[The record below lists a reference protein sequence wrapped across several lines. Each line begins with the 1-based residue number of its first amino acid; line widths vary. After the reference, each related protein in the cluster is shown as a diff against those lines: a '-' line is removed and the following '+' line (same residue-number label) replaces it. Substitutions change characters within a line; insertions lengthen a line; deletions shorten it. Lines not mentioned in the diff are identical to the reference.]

1 MALKKITDAD
11 LEGKGIRGQPDVP
24 GLTAEEMQRAVEQ
37 IVREVVIPILNG
49 NVDEINA
56 NYATR
61 SDLDN
66 IVINAGAV
74 TSVFGRRGEVKPQK
88 GDYTADMV
96 GAAAAKHAASHAK
109 DGSDPIDLNAA
120 GIASAEHSHGNI
132 SHDGKVGAI
141 NGKIL
146 MTGIGGSVIAADK
159 SETGLVAKPS
169 LVATSGAV
177 SITVEDNREYEYTGV
192 TSLTMV
198 GANVECF
205 GTVVFADGTPTIDVS
220 GFESSAGDD
229 VTSAAAGETWE
240 FSCYKNRILWKNWG
254 GLNGA

>member
-1 MALKKITDAD
+1 
-11 LEGKGIRGQPDVP
+11 
-24 GLTAEEMQRAVEQ
+24 MQRAVEQ

-49 NVDEINA
+49 NVDEINT
-56 NYATR
+56 NYATK
-61 SDLDN
+61 SDLNN

-88 GDYTADMV
+88 GDYTAEMV
-96 GAAAAKHAASHAK
+96 GAAAAKHAATHAK
-109 DGSDPIDLNAA
+109 DGSDPLDFEAA

-132 SHDGKVGAI
+132 SHDGKIGAI

-146 MTGIGGSVIAADK
+146 MTGVGGAVIASDK
-159 SETGLVAKPS
+159 SETGLVVKPT

-205 GTVVFADGTPTIDVS
+205 GTIVFADETPTISVT
-220 GFESSAGDD
+220 GFLSSAGDD
-229 VTSAAAGETWE
+229 ITSAAAGETWE
-240 FSCYKNRILWKNWG
+240 FSCYKNAIIWKNWG

>member
-11 LEGKGIRGQPDVP
+11 LEGKGVRGQPDVP
-24 GLTAEEMQRAVEQ
+24 GLTAAEMQAKVEE
-37 IVREVVIPILNG
+37 IVRDVVIPFF
-49 NVDEINA
+49 NA
-56 NYATR
+56 NAEEAENSFATKEA
-61 SDLDN
+61 LN
-66 IVINAGAV
+66 NLVIAAGAV

-88 GDYTADMV
+88 GDYTAEMV
-96 GAAAAKHAASHAK
+96 GAAAAKHAATHAK
-109 DGSDPIDLNAA
+109 DGSDPLNLEAA

-132 SHDGKVGAI
+132 SHDGKVGAV

-146 MTGIGGSVIAADK
+146 MTGVGGAVIASDK
-159 SETGLVAKPS
+159 SETGLVVKPT

-205 GTVVFADGTPTIDVS
+205 GTVVFADGTPTIDVT

-229 VTSAAAGETWE
+229 VTSAAGGETWE

-254 GLNGA
+254 ASNGA

>member
-11 LEGKGIRGQPDVP
+11 LEGKGVRGQPDVP
-24 GLTAEEMQRAVEQ
+24 GLTAAEMQAKVEE
-37 IVREVVIPILNG
+37 IVRDVVIPFF
-49 NVDEINA
+49 NA
-56 NYATR
+56 NAEEAENSFATKEA
-61 SDLDN
+61 LN
-66 IVINAGAV
+66 NLVIAAGAV

-88 GDYTADMV
+88 GDYTAEMV
-96 GAAAAKHAASHAK
+96 GAAAAKHAATHAK
-109 DGSDPIDLNAA
+109 DGSDPLDFEAA
-120 GIASAEHSHGNI
+120 GIAPAEHSHGNI
-132 SHDGKVGAI
+132 SHDGKVGAV

-146 MTGIGGSVIAADK
+146 MTGVGGAVIASDK
-159 SETGLVAKPS
+159 SETGLVVKPA

-205 GTVVFADGTPTIDVS
+205 GTVVFADGTPTIDVT

-229 VTSAAAGETWE
+229 VTSAAGGETWE

-254 GLNGA
+254 ASNGA

>member
-1 MALKKITDAD
+1 
-11 LEGKGIRGQPDVP
+11 
-24 GLTAEEMQRAVEQ
+24 MQRAVEQ

-49 NVDEINA
+49 NVDEINT
-56 NYATR
+56 NYATK
-61 SDLDN
+61 SDLNN

-88 GDYTADMV
+88 GDYTAEMV

-120 GIASAEHSHGNI
+120 GIAAAEHSHGNI
-132 SHDGKVGAI
+132 SFDGKVGAV

-146 MTGIGGSVIAADK
+146 MTGVSGSVIAADK
-159 SETGLVAKPS
+159 SETGLVVKPT

-192 TSLTMV
+192 TALTMV
-198 GANVECF
+198 GANVKCF
-205 GTVVFADGTPTIDVS
+205 GTIVFANETPTISVT
-220 GFESSAGDD
+220 GFLSSAGDD

-240 FSCYKNRILWKNWG
+240 FSCYKNAIIWKNWG
-254 GLNGA
+254 VLNGA

>member
-11 LEGKGIRGQPDVP
+11 LEGKGVRGQPDVP
-24 GLTAEEMQRAVEQ
+24 GLTAAEMQAKVEE
-37 IVREVVIPILNG
+37 IVRDVVIPFF
-49 NVDEINA
+49 NA
-56 NYATR
+56 NAEEAENSFATKEA
-61 SDLDN
+61 LN
-66 IVINAGAV
+66 NLVIAAGAV

-109 DGSDPIDLNAA
+109 DGSDPLDFDAA
-120 GIASAEHSHGNI
+120 GIAAAEHSHGNI
-132 SHDGKVGAI
+132 SHDGKVGAV

-159 SETGLVAKPS
+159 SETGLVVKPA

-205 GTVVFADGTPTIDVS
+205 GTVVFADSTPTISVT
-220 GFESSAGDD
+220 GFLSSAGDD

-254 GLNGA
+254 ASDGA

>member
-11 LEGKGIRGQPDVP
+11 LEGKGVRGQPDVP

-49 NVDEINA
+49 NVDEINT
-56 NYATR
+56 NYATK
-61 SDLDN
+61 SDLNN

-88 GDYTADMV
+88 GDYTAEMV
-96 GAAAAKHAASHAK
+96 GAAAAKHAATHAK
-109 DGSDPIDLNAA
+109 DGSDPLDLEAA
-120 GIASAEHSHGNI
+120 GIAPAEHSHGNI

-146 MTGIGGSVIAADK
+146 MTGVGGAVIASDK
-159 SETGLVAKPS
+159 SETGLVVKPT

-205 GTVVFADGTPTIDVS
+205 GTIVFADETPTISVT
-220 GFESSAGDD
+220 GFLSSAGDD
-229 VTSAAAGETWE
+229 ITSAAAGETWE
-240 FSCYKNRILWKNWG
+240 FSCYKNRIFWKNWG
-254 GLNGA
+254 ASDGA

>member
-11 LEGKGIRGQPDVP
+11 LEGKGVRGQPDVP
-24 GLTAEEMQRAVEQ
+24 GLTAEEMQAKIEE
-37 IVREVVIPILNG
+37 IVRDVVIPCFNA
-49 NVDEINA
+49 NVDEA
-56 NYATR
+56 ELAFATKKALE
-61 SDLDN
+61 DL
-66 IVINAGAV
+66 VINAGAV
-74 TSVFGRRGEVKPQK
+74 TSVFGRRGEVKPMK

-109 DGSDPIDLNAA
+109 NGSDPIDLNAA
-120 GIASAEHSHGNI
+120 GIAAAEHSHGNI
-132 SHDGKVGAI
+132 SFDGKIGAI

-146 MTGIGGSVIAADK
+146 MTGVGGAVIASDK
-159 SETGLVAKPS
+159 SETGLVVKPT

-192 TSLTMV
+192 TALTMV

-205 GTVVFADGTPTIDVS
+205 GTVVFADGTPTIDVT

-229 VTSAAAGETWE
+229 VTSAVGGETWE

-254 GLNGA
+254 ASDGA

>member
-11 LEGKGIRGQPDVP
+11 LEGKGVRGQPDVP

-49 NVDEINA
+49 NVDEINT
-56 NYATR
+56 NYATK
-61 SDLDN
+61 SDLNN

-88 GDYTADMV
+88 GDYTAEMV
-96 GAAAAKHAASHAK
+96 GAAAAKHAATHAK
-109 DGSDPIDLNAA
+109 NGSDPLDLEAA

-132 SHDGKVGAI
+132 SHDGKVGAV

-146 MTGIGGSVIAADK
+146 MTGVGGAVIASDK
-159 SETGLVAKPS
+159 SETGLVVKPT

-192 TSLTMV
+192 TALTMV
-198 GANVECF
+198 GANVKCF
-205 GTVVFADGTPTIDVS
+205 GTVVFADSTPTISVT
-220 GFESSAGDD
+220 GFLSSAGDD

-254 GLNGA
+254 G

>member
-11 LEGKGIRGQPDVP
+11 LEGKGVRGQPDVP

-49 NVDEINA
+49 NVDEINT
-56 NYATR
+56 NYATK
-61 SDLDN
+61 SDLNN

-88 GDYTADMV
+88 GDYTAEMV
-96 GAAAAKHAASHAK
+96 GAAAAKHAATHAK
-109 DGSDPIDLNAA
+109 DGSDPLDFESA
-120 GIASAEHSHGNI
+120 GIAAAEHSHGNI
-132 SHDGKVGAI
+132 SFDGKVGAV

-146 MTGIGGSVIAADK
+146 MTGVSGTVIAADK
-159 SETGLVAKPS
+159 SDTGLVVKPA

-205 GTVVFADGTPTIDVS
+205 GTIVFADETPTISVT
-220 GFESSAGDD
+220 GFLSSAGDD

-240 FSCYKNRILWKNWG
+240 FSCYKNRIFWKNWG
-254 GLNGA
+254 ASDGA